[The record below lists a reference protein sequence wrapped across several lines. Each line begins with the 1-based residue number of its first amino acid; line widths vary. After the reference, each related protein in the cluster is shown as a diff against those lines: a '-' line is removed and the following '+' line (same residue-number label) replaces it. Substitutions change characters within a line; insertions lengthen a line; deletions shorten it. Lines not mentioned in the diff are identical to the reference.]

1 MLIDGS
7 EEIFTATTDRIVEF
21 AERMR
26 ELAAVHIDQSNGLA
40 IACKGDRRGDTRMA
54 ARSDRDY
61 FLHVGKQRELVLAQQ
76 NIIRSE
82 EHTSE
87 LQSLMRISYAV
98 FCLKKNTKKK
108 TAAYNN
114 TISDCL
120 RLNSQEYR
128 ITVHTQHNN

>member
-76 NIIRSE
+76 NIIRLHWKMERSE

-98 FCLKKNTKKK
+98 FCLKK
-108 TAAYNN
+108 
-114 TISDCL
+114 
-120 RLNSQEYR
+120 
-128 ITVHTQHNN
+128 